1 MPPNKNSSDAI
12 LLVEPDV
19 LIRTTLGAYL
29 RDCGY
34 VVIEVGDGTEAI
46 AVLKHYQY
54 AIKAMLTDAEL
65 PGIIDG
71 FSLAQWAR
79 NNHPDVKTLIAASP
93 EKAAGIAGNL
103 CDEGP
108 LLSKPYA
115 PEIVADRI
123 RQLLAVRSRGDA

>member
-34 VVIEVGDGTEAI
+34 VVIEVGDGTEGI

-65 PGIIDG
+65 PGTVDG

>member
-1 MPPNKNSSDAI
+1 MPPNKKSSDAI

-54 AIKAMLTDAEL
+54 AIKAMLTDAKL
-65 PGIIDG
+65 PGTVDG

-103 CDEGP
+103 CDAGP